1 MIIQAQNNPGGALWQ
16 FLCYYQGM
24 ESVSASLQAIERNF
38 DRLARSAERVSRA
51 ADNQADRRSQQ
62 TQQTQQSDV
71 PAQTAEPVDLAAERV
86 EQLNVRRSTEAQVKF
101 LRTADEMLGLILDLK
116 A

>member
-1 MIIQAQNNPGGALWQ
+1 M
-16 FLCYYQGM
+16 
-24 ESVSASLQAIERNF
+24 STSLQAIDNNF

-51 ADNQADRRSQQ
+51 GDNRAARRSQVSQ
-62 TQQTQQSDV
+62 ETQQTSANA
-71 PAQTAEPVDLAAERV
+71 PRNEAAAAVDLAAERV

-101 LRTADEMLGLILDLK
+101 LRTADEMLGLVLDLK

>member
-1 MIIQAQNNPGGALWQ
+1 MSI
-16 FLCYYQGM
+16 
-24 ESVSASLQAIERNF
+24 SLQAIDNNF

-51 ADNQADRRSQQ
+51 GDNRAASRSQASQ
-62 TQQTQQSDV
+62 ASQDTQQTSANA
-71 PAQTAEPVDLAAERV
+71 PRNETAAAVDLAAERV

-101 LRTADEMLGLILDLK
+101 LRTADEMLGLVLDLK